1 MVSSQVSV
9 ISQLSRIQPDAHR
22 AGFGTASIGIR
33 TSLRDQLM
41 QDDFFHLS
49 LQCVHPSH
57 PYHGIAGFQPLG
69 HTCIPGQLWHQQ
81 LHTPICRLVSF
92 NQVRMEPLCQD
103 EVAVQYGSALPQ
115 IPPPHTSVLTDRMQR
130 LFRQLQLGNPI
141 DANVGIGEPVH
152 VSFLLMMFSQIAE
165 RFWFWIVALRGADV
179 GN

>member
-1 MVSSQVSV
+1 MVSSRVSV

-33 TSLRDQLM
+33 TSLHDQLM

-57 PYHGIAGFQPLG
+57 PCHGIAGFQPLG

-92 NQVRMEPLCQD
+92 NQVRMEPRCRMRWL
-103 EVAVQYGSALPQ
+103 YSMGRHSFKYRRRIRPYLP
-115 IPPPHTSVLTDRMQR
+115 
-130 LFRQLQLGNPI
+130 
-141 DANVGIGEPVH
+141 IGCSDCS
-152 VSFLLMMFSQIAE
+152 VSFRSGIQSSPT
-165 RFWFWIVALRGADV
+165 RV
-179 GN
+179 

>member
-1 MVSSQVSV
+1 MRSSFSP
-9 ISQLSRIQPDAHR
+9 IPWDRWLSAARSHLYPWPAL
-22 AGFGTASIGIR
+22 ASA
-33 TSLRDQLM
+33 T
-41 QDDFFHLS
+41 
-49 LQCVHPSH
+49 
-57 PYHGIAGFQPLG
+57 PYADLPPRQFQPG
-69 HTCIPGQLWHQQ
+69 ADGA
-81 LHTPICRLVSF
+81 S
-92 NQVRMEPLCQD
+92 LCQD

>member
-1 MVSSQVSV
+1 MVSSRVSV

-33 TSLRDQLM
+33 TSLHDQLM

-57 PYHGIAGFQPLG
+57 PCHGIAGFQPLG

-103 EVAVQYGSALPQ
+103 IQMISRMVWMMPSSSPTIRASPPIRPPMMMLSAK
-115 IPPPHTSVLTDRMQR
+115 IPTVPDMP
-130 LFRQLQLGNPI
+130 
-141 DANVGIGEPVH
+141 
-152 VSFLLMMFSQIAE
+152 
-165 RFWFWIVALRGADV
+165 
-179 GN
+179 